1 MIFKISSEILILIL
15 YFLEILRVTRYVS
28 RGAGPRFD
36 RYCDYWPFF
45 EAWDAIQKFELLKIG
60 TLINWNK
67 RLNDSK
73 INLEK

>member
-1 MIFKISSEILILIL
+1 MTSKI
-15 YFLEILRVTRYVS
+15 S
-28 RGAGPRFD
+28 RGAARDPASIEI
-36 RYCDYWPFF
+36 WPFF
-45 EAWDAIQKFELLKIG
+45 DARDLIQKFELLKIG

>member
-1 MIFKISSEILILIL
+1 M
-15 YFLEILRVTRYVS
+15 R
-28 RGAGPRFD
+28 RGAGSRFD
-36 RYCDYWPFF
+36 RNCDYWPYF